1 MKKQIYQAPHTCAV
15 NIIGKALISASMTY
29 SSTEK
34 VSNSQDIGFVK
45 EESSQAGD
53 NNVWNNEW

>member
-15 NIIGKALISASMTY
+15 NIIGKALISTSVAY
-29 SSTEK
+29 STEK
-34 VSNSQDIGFVK
+34 VSNTSDIGFVK

>member
-15 NIIGKALISASMTY
+15 NIIGKALISTSMTY